1 MLSNT
6 PCLVPGEKR
15 FKEKKYN
22 NADSGN
28 GLGSTWR
35 EERCAE
41 DFVMEAMSVLFCL
54 ETQGR
59 GILINSHWCPWSFHG
74 TAWIALSMEKHQ
86 ASEDAEADGHSLL
99 VADPS
104 GDPAEVPQRRLAL
117 AEHVQGTA
125 EPLA

>member
-1 MLSNT
+1 M
-6 PCLVPGEKR
+6 GR
-15 FKEKKYN
+15 
-22 NADSGN
+22 
-28 GLGSTWR
+28 TWR

-59 GILINSHWCPWSFHG
+59 GRPINSHWCPCSFHG
-74 TAWIALSMEKHQ
+74 TAWMALSMEKHQ
-86 ASEDAEADGHSLL
+86 DSEDAEADGHSLL

-117 AEHVQGTA
+117 AGHVQGTA
-125 EPLA
+125 EQLA